1 MFYFYRLK
9 IIEYNRRY
17 TSTKIDINK
26 VIDKLQEKYPRVNF
40 IKFYYGEDEDVVFL
54 SDKELKGE
62 IFTTLTRVG
71 WERHR
76 PGFYKTQ
83 LKLLK
88 RGMTEEGLKNVYKD
102 KKYFYTAST
111 FYRFG
116 PNPKEVFDKHFT
128 PQTLSS
134 IAKTFLK
141 EIKMSTYYDYI

>member
-9 IIEYNRRY
+9 IIEYNRDI
-17 TSTKIDINK
+17 SAKIDINK
-26 VIDKLQEKYPRVNF
+26 VIDKLQENYPRVNF
-40 IKFYYGEDEDVVFL
+40 IKFYYGESEDTVFL

-62 IFTTLTRVG
+62 TFITLTRIG
-71 WERHR
+71 SERHR

-88 RGMTEEGLKNVYKD
+88 RGMTEEALKNVYKD

-116 PNPKEVFDKHFT
+116 PKPKEVFDKHFT

-134 IAKTFLK
+134 IAKSFLK
-141 EIKMSTYYDYI
+141 EIKMNTYYDYI